1 MDQSTEIRRAELPM
15 QTRAAPI
22 ASVDKEK
29 RTAIVEWTTGAGVRR
44 YDWLRDRYY
53 REELSLADGAIRMAR
68 LESGSAPL
76 LDSHDQYELRGVIG
90 VVERAFT
97 DASKRMAEVRFSKRD
112 EVSPVF
118 GDVVDGIVRNVSVG
132 YIVHRIEMQAP
143 LNDGDDWVYRA
154 VDWEPVELSLVP
166 IGADA
171 GAGVRAAKPADNVAK
186 FSCEFITPAAAAGSS
201 TTTRNNQ
208 ETPMTPKVDTAAPA
222 AEPNAGT
229 KADEKSLEQRAQ
241 EATKA
246 ERERILGITERCQK
260 AGLEP
265 AFARELVDSNATLEA
280 ACVRIVDKFAEKKPL
295 PAGAAHIDVV
305 TDETVTERGW
315 ITNALLH
322 RADPTVKLEG
332 RANEW
337 TGLSLLELARE
348 RLEKGGVRTRG
359 MSRTEIAKRT
369 FESGSD
375 LPNIVLD
382 AANKSLRQAYDAAPR
397 TYTQWAKP
405 STAPDFKNI
414 NRIVLSGAPNLL
426 QVQPGGEIQRGFVS
440 DGKEV
445 YSLGTYARILGINRQ
460 TIINDD
466 MQAFTRLPALAARA
480 AGDLE
485 SDTVYAILT
494 TNAALSDGVVLF
506 HATHGNLTGAGTV
519 ISVTSLGVGRGAMR
533 VQKGIEGRPI
543 NVRPKFLIVP
553 VALETLAEQYSSADF
568 VSAKSADINP
578 FREGRPSAL
587 VVVPEPRLDAASA
600 LSWYLAGDNAQIDT
614 VEYAYLEGQ
623 QGVYLES
630 RFGWDVDGM
639 ELKVRLD
646 FAAKALDYR
655 GLYKNPG
662 A

>member
-1 MDQSTEIRRAELPM
+1 MEATELRRAELPLQM
-15 QTRAAPI
+15 RAAPI
-22 ASVDKEK
+22 TSVDKEK

-44 YDWLRDRYY
+44 YDWMRDRYY
-53 REELSLADGAIRMAR
+53 REELSLADGAIRMGR

-97 DASKRMAEVRFSKRD
+97 DNGKRLAEVRFSKRD
-112 EVSPVF
+112 EVTPIF

-143 LNDGDDWVYRA
+143 LNDGEDWIYRA
-154 VDWEPVELSLVP
+154 VDWEPVELSFVP

-171 GAGVRAAKPADNVAK
+171 GAGVRTAKPADGVAK

-201 TTTRNNQ
+201 NTTRNHQ
-208 ETPMTPKVDTAAPA
+208 ETTMTQAATVPA
-222 AEPNAGT
+222 AENNAGNEEAI
-229 KADEKSLEQRAQ
+229 KARLQ

-246 ERERILGITERCQK
+246 ERDRINGITERCQK
-260 AGLEP
+260 AGLD
-265 AFARELVDSNATLEA
+265 ATFARALVDDDKLTLEA
-280 ACVRIVDKFAEKKPL
+280 ACVRIVDELAKKKPEA
-295 PAGAAHIDVV
+295 AGAAHVDVV
-305 TDETVTERGW
+305 SDETVNERGW
-315 ITNALLH
+315 ISNALLH
-322 RADPTVKLEG
+322 RADPTVKLDG

-337 TGLSLLELARE
+337 TGMSLLELARE
-348 RLEKGGVRTRG
+348 RLEAKGIRTRG
-359 MSRTEIAKRT
+359 MARMELAKRT

-397 TYTQWAKP
+397 TYTMWAKP
-405 STAPDFKNI
+405 STSPDFKNI

-426 QVQPGGEIQRGFVS
+426 QVLPGGEIQRGFVS
-440 DGKEV
+440 DGKET
-445 YSLGTYARILGINRQ
+445 YALATYARILGINRQ

-485 SDTVYAILT
+485 SDTVYSIVT
-494 TNAALSDGVVLF
+494 SNANLSDGVALF
-506 HATHGNLTGAGTV
+506 AAGHNNLTGAGTV
-519 ISVTSLGVGRGAMR
+519 ISVTSLGVGRAAMR
-533 VQKGIEGRPI
+533 AQKGIEGRPI
-543 NVRPKFLIVP
+543 NVRPKYALVP
-553 VALETLAEQYSSADF
+553 VALETLAEQFTSLDF
-568 VSAKSADINP
+568 VSAKSSDINP

-587 VVVPEPRLDAASA
+587 VVVAEPRLDAASTT
-600 LSWYLAGDNAQIDT
+600 SWYLAADNAQIDT

-630 RFGWDVDGM
+630 RLGWDVDGM